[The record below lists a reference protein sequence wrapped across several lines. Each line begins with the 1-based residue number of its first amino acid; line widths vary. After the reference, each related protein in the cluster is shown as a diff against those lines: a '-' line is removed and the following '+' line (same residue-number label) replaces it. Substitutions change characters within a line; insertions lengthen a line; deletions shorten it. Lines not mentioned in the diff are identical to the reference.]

1 MAGHRSTIIPLWTR
15 VVADPGFRDALID
28 DPLRALAAEPA
39 VTASAEQVRQL
50 EEMEL
55 GERER
60 FVKGVVLEVHMR
72 GAQSRF
78 GRFGPD
84 GRVGGPPPPDDA
96 G

>member
-1 MAGHRSTIIPLWTR
+1 MAGHPSTTIPLWTR

-84 GRVGGPPPPDDA
+84 GRVGGPPPPDA